1 MRRMI
6 AVAAVCTAGL
16 TLAACKAPGSDAS
29 GSPSPSASSMSS
41 PSSSAAAARAQT
53 TKITRK
59 LTSAVDKL
67 GKESFQFDGGSGIA
81 RIDGSFDPT
90 TKHGKIHGSFGIG
103 AAEVL
108 VLGPDLY
115 VKGVAKQPGTWVHID
130 TGRLAPGNILTQ
142 ATDPTL
148 SAGYLSSISTATEAG
163 PNQYRGTIDVDKLT
177 KDASSKDRNATA
189 LLKLLGAHPS
199 NVNFEASLD
208 SAGRLSQLSVTV
220 PKTASTASTTLTTR
234 YLDYGTAVEVSRPAA
249 DHVQEA
255 PHQLYSVLAP

>member
-6 AVAAVCTAGL
+6 AVAAICTAGL
-16 TLAACKAPGSDAS
+16 TLVACKAPGSDAS
-29 GSPSPSASSMSS
+29 GSPSASASSTSS
-41 PSSSAAAARAQT
+41 PSSTAAAGRSET
-53 TKITRK
+53 VKITRK
-59 LTSAVDKL
+59 LSGAVRKL
-67 GKESFQFDGGSGIA
+67 GTQSFQFEGGSGIA

-108 VLGPDLY
+108 VLGSDLY
-115 VKGVAKQPGTWVHID
+115 VKGIAKQPGTWLHID
-130 TGRLAPGNILTQ
+130 TGRLAPGNVLTQ

-148 SAGYLSSISTATEAG
+148 STGYLSAIDSATEVA
-163 PNQYRGTIDVDKLT
+163 PNQYRGTIDVDKLS
-177 KDASSKDRNATA
+177 KDAASSDRNATA

-199 NVNFEASLD
+199 NVTFEASLD
-208 SAGRLSQLSVTV
+208 SAGRLSQVSVTV
-220 PKTASTASTTLTTR
+220 PKSGNTSSTTVTTR
-234 YLDYGTAVEVSRPAA
+234 YHNYGTPVEVSRPSA